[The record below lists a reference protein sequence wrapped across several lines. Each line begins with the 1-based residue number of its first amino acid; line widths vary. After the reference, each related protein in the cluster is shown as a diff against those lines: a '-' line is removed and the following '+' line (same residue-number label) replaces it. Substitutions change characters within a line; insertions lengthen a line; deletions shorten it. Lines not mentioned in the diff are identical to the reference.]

1 MKTSDLFFMALKN
14 LWRRKL
20 RTALTIIGVIIGCTS
35 IIVMVSFG
43 FAQKKQLEDM
53 TGSTSALQNIS
64 VTPTNYFDASSGE
77 KPPKDGVI
85 NDEVIAKIEK
95 LSNVDSVLY
104 NKKLDPNNRGKKLAI
119 GKYVYYGDVAGM
131 DEKMLKDSDIEV
143 TEGRVFDPNSKDI
156 EIIVSNFANY
166 MLRKSNGGEI
176 SPEEMQNIDL
186 LNERGTLTLG
196 GNSGGSMGAMG
207 MSMGPMDMTMSMD
220 SGSNGQATSSSKSYK
235 VVIVGKMQDDF
246 FGGTP
251 SIIAPKEKVEE
262 LNAVLDDLAG
272 VKKTSKQVNYYD
284 SIKVKVKD
292 TKQIETTTQAIV
304 DMGLSARNDTE
315 FIDQLNQGTMVMQI
329 ILGGIGGISLLVAA
343 IGITNTMVMSIY
355 ERTKEIGV
363 MKVIG
368 AKISDIRNLFLLEAG
383 MIGFF
388 GGLIGVVLS
397 FGISKGMNAAYRSF
411 AENSGMAS
419 SGGEAYISIIKPELA
434 LAALV
439 ICFLIGIITGYY
451 PAVRATKLSA
461 IEAIKTE

>member
-64 VTPTNYFDASSGE
+64 VTPTNYFDPSSGE

-104 NKKLDPNNRGKKLAI
+104 NKKLDPNNRGKKLNI
-119 GKYVYYGDVAGM
+119 GKYVYYGDIAGM
-131 DEKMLKDSDIEV
+131 DEKMLKDSGIEV

-176 SPEEMQNIDL
+176 APEEMQNIDL
-186 LNERGTLTLG
+186 FNERGTLTLG
-196 GNSGGSMGAMG
+196 GNSGGSMGPMS
-207 MSMGPMDMTMSMD
+207 MSMGAMSMSMD
-220 SGSNGQATSSSKSYK
+220 SGSASEGTASSKSYK
-235 VVIVGKMQDDF
+235 VVVVGKMQEDF

-262 LNAVLDDLAG
+262 LNEVLDDLSG
-272 VKKTSKQVNYYD
+272 VKKTSKKVNYYD
-284 SIKVKVKD
+284 NIKVKVKD
-292 TKQIETTTQAIV
+292 TKQIDKTTQAIV

-315 FIDQLNQGTMVMQI
+315 FIDQLNQGTMIMQI

-397 FGISKGMNAAYRSF
+397 LGISTAMNSAYRSF

-434 LAALV
+434 IGALV